1 MSTTT
6 TSAEQVRG
14 GRLAGKVALVTG
26 GASAAGLG
34 FATAR
39 LLAEEGAAVVLT
51 DLSGEVTKRVV
62 DFSVGARVEAF
73 TQDVCN
79 EAEWIAAFDR
89 ARSVFG
95 AVDILVNNAGITR
108 RDPIDEMSFETF
120 RSVIDTNLAGTWLGC
135 KHAVREMRQAGRGGS
150 IVNIASI
157 SGMVGMRQSSPY
169 GASKGGIRSLTKVV
183 ALETA
188 RDGIRCNV
196 ICPGLIQSD
205 IHTPVQAR
213 NPEGYKVLVE
223 SIPMGRLG
231 VADDIA
237 EAVLYLASD
246 AARYVTGAELV
257 VDGGY
262 TAQ

>member
-1 MSTTT
+1 MNATTNPP
-6 TSAEQVRG
+6 A

-26 GASAAGLG
+26 GASTAGIG
-34 FATAR
+34 FASACV
-39 LLAEEGAAVVLT
+39 LAAEGAAIVLT
-51 DLSGEVTKRVV
+51 DVSDEVSKRAA
-62 DFSVGARVEAF
+62 DFPAGTRVEAF
-73 TQDVCN
+73 NQDVCS
-79 EAEWIAAFDR
+79 EAEWIATFER
-89 ARSVFG
+89 ARSIFG
-95 AVDILVNNAGITR
+95 GVDILVNNAGITR

-135 KHAVREMRQAGRGGS
+135 KHGVREMRRDARGGS

-169 GASKGGIRSLTKVV
+169 GASKGGIRSLSKVV

-188 RDGIRCNV
+188 RAGIRCNV

-205 IHTPVQAR
+205 IHTPVQAK

-237 EAVLYLASD
+237 QAVLYLASD
-246 AARYVTGAELV
+246 AARYVTGTELV

>member
-6 TSAEQVRG
+6 RVSA
-14 GRLAGKVALVTG
+14 GRLAGKVALITG
-26 GASAAGLG
+26 GASIAGLG

-39 LLAEEGAAVVLT
+39 LLADEGAAIVLT
-51 DLSGEVTKRVV
+51 DLSDEVIKRVA
-62 DFSVGARVEAF
+62 DFPSGTRVEAF
-73 TQDVCN
+73 TQDVCI
-79 EAEWIAAFDR
+79 EAQWITTFAR
-89 ARSVFG
+89 AREIFG

-120 RSVIDTNLAGTWLGC
+120 RAVIDTNLAGTWLGC
-135 KHAVREMRQAGRGGS
+135 KHGVREMRRDARGGS

-205 IHTPVQAR
+205 IHTPVQAK

-231 VADDIA
+231 VADDVA
-237 EAVLYLASD
+237 QAVLYLASD

>member
-1 MSTTT
+1 MSASTATPHGR
-6 TSAEQVRG
+6 A
-14 GRLAGKVALVTG
+14 GRLAGKVALITG
-26 GASAAGLG
+26 GASAAGIG
-34 FATAR
+34 FAAAR
-39 LLAEEGAAVVLT
+39 LFADEGAAIVLT
-51 DLSGEVTKRVV
+51 DVSDEVSRRVAE
-62 DFSVGARVEAF
+62 FPAGARVEAF
-73 TQDVCN
+73 VQDVTS
-79 EAEWIAAFDR
+79 EAQWIAAFAR
-89 ARSVFG
+89 AVSRFG

-108 RDPIDEMSFETF
+108 RDPIDQMSFETF

-135 KHAVREMRQAGRGGS
+135 KHGVREMRRDGRGGS
-150 IVNIASI
+150 IVNVASI

-213 NPEGYKVLVE
+213 NPEGYKLLVD

-231 VADDIA
+231 AADDIA
-237 EAVLYLASD
+237 QAALYLASD
-246 AARYVTGAELV
+246 AARYVTGTELV

>member
-1 MSTTT
+1 MSTIPAST
-6 TSAEQVRG
+6 ERLHP

-26 GASAAGLG
+26 GASPAGIG
-34 FATAR
+34 FATA
-39 LLAEEGAAVVLT
+39 LALADEGAAIVLT
-51 DLSGEVTKRVV
+51 DVSDAVAKRVADV
-62 DFSVGARVEAF
+62 PAGARVEAF
-73 TQDVCN
+73 TQDVCS
-79 EAEWIAAFDR
+79 EEQWIAAFER
-89 ARSVFG
+89 ARAVFG
-95 AVDILVNNAGITR
+95 GVDILVNNAGITR

-135 KHAVREMRQAGRGGS
+135 KHGVREMRRDSRGGS

-205 IHTPVQAR
+205 IHTPVQAK
-213 NPEGYKVLVE
+213 NPAGYKVLVE

-231 VADDIA
+231 EADDIA
-237 EAVLYLASD
+237 QAVLYLASD
-246 AARYVTGAELV
+246 AARYVTGTELV